1 LSFVLSPALRAT
13 VFTRWPIEDSRP
25 KLYALA
31 RSLPLVR
38 ITTALFILLFL
49 LPQFALAQSS
59 PRVPESSIKTVYIV
73 PTSHYDF
80 GFVDPPDA
88 VRERAARHIDEVIRV
103 AESDPDF
110 RWTIESV
117 WQVNEW
123 LKRAKTPTSVL
134 PNDQRKIDRLVKLI
148 NSGRIALSS
157 AWGSMHT
164 DFMGEEELNRLCY
177 DYAKLKRTYGVE
189 TEMAMMDDVPGH
201 PSTVPSVLAGSGM
214 RYLVT
219 GANIFINTATSLAP
233 GKVPFYW
240 ESPDGSRVLTWVSQ
254 GQRGGYPEALTDFYL
269 DPYSLD
275 PYTGKTPYEMFNP
288 KAGKKTDLQIMEEG
302 VAELQKRYGAA
313 GYQYD
318 AVMAIY
324 AHDFVEPTNVANLE
338 RAVKLWNSKHDSPQL
353 KIATPPE
360 FFHYIE
366 GKYSA
371 QIPTYRGEWSGLW
384 SEAKTQ
390 SPQISALARY
400 VHDHTSAAETLWSV
414 ISATRGIPFPAGN
427 TATLYD
433 LMFTYDE
440 HSGAGN
446 TGWPQLNDRD
456 KLEEQNREYVKYM
469 QEAESQSQM
478 LLDQGMQVLA
488 QPSRDDAPQSHVSSN
503 VWPLLVYN
511 ALSWQRDDLVT
522 VPPPANDVKIVTIR
536 RAGSRQLIPFD
547 VDEKGRAVFV
557 APDLPSV
564 GYAMFELE
572 TAPGQMLSTLR
583 DLPAGSQA
591 ENKRFSLRFHSD
603 GSVQSI
609 IALASGQEIVN
620 DKGELPFNQLLRVEG
635 QEPSAIASPISPVIK
650 IKRGVRMTRVT
661 ITRER
666 SAFPL
671 TTLTIYDDLDRV
683 ELHNEID
690 SARLPFAGGTSW
702 HDSYYFAFPFAL
714 GTQGL
719 KVLRGGQKW
728 FDRLP
733 DDYLPGARRDSV
745 TTQHLIGMSDGRA
758 SVMLAHR
765 QAFHFVFSSYVKA
778 RPSAKG
784 APADFPAMFKGK
796 WPLREP
802 TLYSRAFR
810 RGNQTDTHDLGVT
823 NLMTVEPGLGQRY
836 IFDYALTA
844 SKGNFD
850 DVSAWRL
857 GSEFNVPLR
866 AMYVA
871 VPPAA
876 SERSYF
882 GINQA
887 NVEIVTV
894 KQLADT
900 TVHGEVSANPL
911 NPRANKVFVIR
922 LQEFAGHAVTVQVE
936 TPVKVRAAA
945 VLNLTEDRVLEN
957 ATTLSPL
964 TVKIK
969 PYETVTLRIEIE
981 PEI

>member
-1 LSFVLSPALRAT
+1 MAFRVRCRHRSKLSAAQVGLVIAVACAIFYGTFPIITRAQVQPARAN
-13 VFTRWPIEDSRP
+13 
-25 KLYALA
+25 
-31 RSLPLVR
+31 
-38 ITTALFILLFL
+38 
-49 LPQFALAQSS
+49 QST
-59 PRVPESSIKTVYIV
+59 IKTVYIV

-88 VRERAARHIDEVIRV
+88 IRERAARHIDEVIRV

-123 LKRAKTPTSVL
+123 LKRAKVSTSVL
-134 PNDQRKIDRLVKLI
+134 PKDEAKIARLVNLI
-148 NSGRIALSS
+148 KSGHIALSS

-189 TEMAMMDDVPGH
+189 TQMAMMDDVPGH
-201 PSTVPSVLAGSGM
+201 PFTVPSVLARSDM
-214 RYLVT
+214 RYLVV

-254 GQRGGYPEALTDFYL
+254 SQRGGYPEALTDFYL

-288 KAGKKTDLQIMEEG
+288 NAGKKTDLQIMEEG
-302 VAELQKRYGAA
+302 VVALQKRYGEA

-338 RAVKLWNSKHDSPQL
+338 RAVKLWNSHHDVPKL

-360 FFHYIE
+360 FFHYME
-366 GKYSA
+366 GKYAA
-371 QIPTYRGEWSGLW
+371 QIPTFRGEWSGLW
-384 SEAKTQ
+384 SEAKTM

-400 VHDHTSAAETLWSV
+400 VHDHTPAAETLWSA

-446 TGWPQLNDRD
+446 TGWPQLNDRA
-456 KLEEQNREYVKYM
+456 KLEEQNREYVSYM
-469 QEAESQSQM
+469 QQAEKETDF

-488 QPSRDDAPQSHVSSN
+488 QPSSDESPKSLTTTN

-511 ALSWQRDDLVT
+511 ALSWKRDDLVT
-522 VPPPANDVKIVTIR
+522 IAAPASGLKIVSIR
-536 RAGSRQLIPFD
+536 KAGNRQVIPFD
-547 VDEKGRAVFV
+547 IDEQERAVFV
-557 APDLPSV
+557 AHDLPSV
-564 GYAMFELE
+564 GYAMFDVE
-572 TAPGQMLSTLR
+572 TAPGQMISTLR
-583 DLPAGSQA
+583 DVPPTNQV
-591 ENKRFSLRFHSD
+591 ENRNFRLRLGPD
-603 GSVQSI
+603 GTVQSI
-609 IALASGQEIVN
+609 IAINSKQEIVN
-620 DKGELPFNQLLRVEG
+620 NKGELAFNQLLRVEG
-635 QEPSAIASPISPVIK
+635 QEPSVIAFPVSPVVK
-650 IKRGVRMTRVT
+650 VKRGLRMTRVT
-661 ITRER
+661 ITRDR

-671 TTLTIYDDLDRV
+671 TTFTIHDDLDRV
-683 ELHNEID
+683 EIHNEID
-690 SARLPFAGGTSW
+690 SAKLPFAGGKSW
-702 HDSYYFAFPFAL
+702 DDSYYFAFPFAL
-714 GTQGL
+714 GTQDL

-745 TTQHLIGMSDGRA
+745 TTQHVIGMSDGSA

-765 QAFHFVFSSYVKA
+765 QAFHFLFPSYVKA

-784 APADFPAMFKGK
+784 APSEFPAMFTGK
-796 WPLREP
+796 WPLKEA

-810 RGNQTDTHDLGVT
+810 RGNQADTHDLGVT

-836 IFDYALTA
+836 RFDYALDGTMG
-844 SKGNFD
+844 KFD
-850 DVSAWRL
+850 DVAAWRL
-857 GSEFNVPLR
+857 GSAFNVPLR
-866 AMYVA
+866 ATYVT

-876 SERSYF
+876 LERSYF
-882 GINQA
+882 GVNQP

-911 NPRANKVFVIR
+911 NPRPTRVFVVR
-922 LQEFAGHAVTVQVE
+922 LQEFTGLPTTVQVA
-936 TPVKVRAAA
+936 TPVKVNAADL
-945 VLNLTEDRVLEN
+945 LNLTEDRVLEN
-957 ATTLSPL
+957 VSMLAPL
-964 TVKIK
+964 TIKLK
-969 PYETVTLRIEIE
+969 PYETVTLRIEI
-981 PEI
+981 

>member
-1 LSFVLSPALRAT
+1 MSYALSPALRAP
-13 VFTRWPIEDSRP
+13 VFIRQFTWGSRP
-25 KLYALA
+25 RLYAFA
-31 RSLPLVR
+31 RSRGLVC
-38 ITTALFILLFL
+38 ICLTLLVFFL
-49 LPQFALAQSS
+49 LPQFGLAQSS
-59 PRVPESSIKTVYIV
+59 ARLPESSIKTVYIV

-80 GFVDPPDA
+80 GFVDSPEA

-123 LKRAKTPTSVL
+123 LKRAKVPTSVL
-134 PNDQRKIDRLVKLI
+134 PNDKTKIERLVKLI
-148 NSGRIALSS
+148 KSGRIALSS

-219 GANIFINTATSLAP
+219 GANIFINMATSLAP

-302 VAELQKRYGAA
+302 VAELQKRYGEA

-318 AVMAIY
+318 AVLAIY

-338 RAVKLWNSKHDSPQL
+338 RAVKLWNTHHESPKL
-353 KIATPPE
+353 KIATPPD

-366 GKYSA
+366 GKYAA
-371 QIPTYRGEWSGLW
+371 QIPTFRGEWSGLW

-400 VHDHTSAAETLWSV
+400 AHDHTPAAETLWSA

-456 KLEEQNREYVKYM
+456 KLEEQNRQYVSYM
-469 QEAESQSQM
+469 QKAEKEADF
-478 LLDQGMQVLA
+478 LLDQGMQLLA
-488 QPSRDDAPQSHVSSN
+488 QPSRDETRQRLPSSN
-503 VWPLLVYN
+503 VWPLVVYN
-511 ALSWQRDDLVT
+511 ALSWQRDDLVI
-522 VPPPANDVKIVTIR
+522 VAPPSSGLKIVVVR
-536 RAGSRQLIPFD
+536 KAGSNQLIPFD
-547 VDEKGRAVFV
+547 IDEQGRAVFV
-557 APDLPSV
+557 AHDVPSV
-564 GYAMFELE
+564 GYATFQLE
-572 TAPGQMLSTLR
+572 TLPGQMVSTLR
-583 DLPAGSQA
+583 DLPVGSQA
-591 ENKRFSLRFHSD
+591 GNRHFRLRFRPD
-603 GSVQSI
+603 GNVQSI
-609 IALASGQEIVN
+609 VALASGQEIVN

-635 QEPSAIASPISPVIK
+635 QEPSTITSPIPPVIK

-671 TTLTIYDDLDRV
+671 TTFTIYDDLDRV

-690 SARLPFAGGTSW
+690 NASVPFAGGKSW

-714 GTQGL
+714 DTQDL

-733 DDYLPGARRDSV
+733 YDYLPGARRDSV
-745 TTQHLIGMSDGRA
+745 TTQHLIAMSDGRA

-765 QAFHFVFSSYVKA
+765 QAFHFVFPSYVKA
-778 RPSAKG
+778 RPSAKR
-784 APADFPAMFKGK
+784 APADLPAMFTGK
-796 WPLREP
+796 WPLREA

-810 RGNQTDTHDLGVT
+810 RGNQADTHDLGVT
-823 NLMTVEPGLGQRY
+823 NLLTVEPGLDQRY
-836 IFDYALTA
+836 NFDYALNAAT
-844 SKGNFD
+844 GNFN
-850 DVSAWRL
+850 DVTAWRL
-857 GSEFNVPLR
+857 GSAFNVPLR
-866 AMYVA
+866 ASYVT

-882 GINQA
+882 GVNQP

-911 NPRANKVFVIR
+911 DPRANRVFIIR
-922 LQEFAGHAVTVQVE
+922 LQEFAGHAATTEVT

-945 VLNLTEDRVLEN
+945 MLNLTEDSVRETLS
-957 ATTLSPL
+957 TLSPL
-964 TVKIK
+964 TVKLK

-981 PEI
+981 PGF

>member
-1 LSFVLSPALRAT
+1 MKNSLRKQET
-13 VFTRWPIEDSRP
+13 E
-25 KLYALA
+25 
-31 RSLPLVR
+31 PLLRRGPNDRAEKNAFSVTLNR
-38 ITTALFILLFL
+38 TAFLGTQAFLILFL
-49 LPQFALAQSS
+49 LPQLGLAQTST
-59 PRVPESSIKTVYIV
+59 RLPESPIKTIYIV

-103 AESDPDF
+103 AESDADF

-123 LKRAKTPTSVL
+123 LKRAKAPTSVL
-134 PNDQRKIDRLVKLI
+134 PPDKNKIERLVKLI
-148 NSGRIALSS
+148 KSGRIALSS
-157 AWGSMHT
+157 TWGSMHT
-164 DFMGEEELNRLCY
+164 DFMGDEELNRLCY
-177 DYAKLKRTYGVE
+177 DYATLKRLYGIE
-189 TEMAMMDDVPGH
+189 TQMAMMDDVPGH
-201 PSTVPSVLAGSGM
+201 PSTVPSVLARSDI

-219 GANIFINTATSLAP
+219 GANIFLNMATSLAP

-254 GQRGGYPEALTDFYL
+254 GQRGGYPEAMTDFYL

-302 VAELQKRYGAA
+302 VAELQKRYGEA

-338 RAVKLWNSKHDSPQL
+338 RAVKLWNSHHESPKL

-360 FFHYIE
+360 FFQYIE
-366 GKYSA
+366 GKYTA
-371 QIPTYRGEWSGLW
+371 QIPTFRGEWSGLW

-400 VHDHTSAAETLWSV
+400 VHDHTRAAETLWSA

-446 TGWPQLNDRD
+446 TGWPQLNDRG
-456 KLEEQNREYVKYM
+456 KLEEQNRQYVNYM
-469 QEAESQSQM
+469 QKAQKEADF
-478 LLDQGMQVLA
+478 LLDEGMQLLA
-488 QPSRDDAPQSHVSSN
+488 QPSRDEAPQSLGSN
-503 VWPLLVYN
+503 NIWPLLVYN

-522 VPPPANDVKIVTIR
+522 VGPPSTGLKIVAVR
-536 RAGSRQLIPFD
+536 KAGSHQLIPFD
-547 VDEKGRAVFV
+547 IDGQGRAVFV
-557 APDLPSV
+557 AHDLPSV
-564 GYAMFELE
+564 GYAMFQLE
-572 TAPGQMLSTLR
+572 TAPGQMVSSLR
-583 DLPAGSQA
+583 DAPAGSQA
-591 ENKRFSLRFHSD
+591 ENRHFRLRFNPD

-635 QEPSAIASPISPVIK
+635 QEPSAIASPIAPVVK
-650 IKRGVRMTRVT
+650 IKRGVRLTRVT

-671 TTLTIYDDLDRV
+671 TTITIYDDLDRV

-690 SARLPFAGGTSW
+690 SGKLPFAGGKSW

-714 GTQGL
+714 GVQDL
-719 KVLRGGQKW
+719 KVLRAGQKW

-765 QAFHFVFSSYVKA
+765 QAFHFVFPSYVKA
-778 RPSAKG
+778 RASVKG
-784 APADFPAMFKGK
+784 APAELPAMFTGK
-796 WPLREP
+796 WPLREA

-810 RGNQTDTHDLGVT
+810 RGNQADTHDLGVT
-823 NLMTVEPGLGQRY
+823 NVMTVEPGLGQRY

-844 SKGNFD
+844 TKGKFD
-850 DVSAWRL
+850 DVTAWRL
-857 GSEFNVPLR
+857 GAAFNMPLR
-866 AMYVA
+866 AVYVA
-871 VPPAA
+871 DPPAA
-876 SERSYF
+876 LERSYF
-882 GINQA
+882 GVNQA

-900 TVHGEVSANPL
+900 TVHGDVSANPL
-911 NPRANKVFVIR
+911 SPRTNQGFVIR
-922 LQEFAGHAVTVQVE
+922 LQEFAGRATTLQVAM
-936 TPVKVRAAA
+936 PVKVRAAA
-945 VLNLTEDRVLEN
+945 LLNLTEDRVLEN
-957 ATTLSPL
+957 VMTLSPL
-964 TVKIK
+964 NVKLK

>member
-1 LSFVLSPALRAT
+1 MSFRVGCSIRGERSVAPVAR
-13 VFTRWPIEDSRP
+13 II
-25 KLYALA
+25 ALA
-31 RSLPLVR
+31 CAILCSAFPMKTRAQQH
-38 ITTALFILLFL
+38 TT
-49 LPQFALAQSS
+49 
-59 PRVPESSIKTVYIV
+59 RVNQDTIRTIYIV

-80 GFVDPPDA
+80 GFVEPPDA

-103 AESDPDF
+103 AESDPEF

-117 WQVNEW
+117 WQINEW

-134 PNDQRKIDRLVKLI
+134 PTDKNKTDRLVKLI
-148 NSGRIALSS
+148 KSGRIALSS

-177 DYAKLKRTYGVE
+177 DYATLKRIYGVE
-189 TEMAMMDDVPGH
+189 TELAMMDDVPGH
-201 PSTVPSVLAGSGM
+201 PTTIPSVLARSDM

-219 GANIFINTATSLAP
+219 GANIFINVATSLAP

-254 GQRGGYPEALTDFYL
+254 GQRGGYPEAMTDFYL

-302 VAELQKRYGAA
+302 VAALQKRYGEA

-318 AVMAIY
+318 AVMALY

-338 RAVKLWNSKHDSPQL
+338 RAVNLWNSHHEIPKL

-366 GKYSA
+366 GKYAA
-371 QIPTYRGEWSGLW
+371 QIPTFRGEWSGLW
-384 SEAKTQ
+384 SETKTQ

-400 VHDHTSAAETLWSV
+400 AHDHTPAAETLWSA

-433 LMFTYDE
+433 LMLTYDE

-446 TGWPQLNDRD
+446 TGWPQLNDRG
-456 KLEEQNREYVKYM
+456 KLEEQNRQYVGYM
-469 QEAESQSQM
+469 QQAQKEVDF
-478 LLDQGMQVLA
+478 LLDQGMQLLA
-488 QPSRDDAPQSHVSSN
+488 QPSRNEAPQPLVSSY
-503 VWPLLVYN
+503 VWSLLVYN
-511 ALSWQRDDLVT
+511 ALSWRRDDLVT
-522 VPPPANDVKIVTIR
+522 VAAPATGLKVVAIR
-536 RAGSRQLIPFD
+536 KAGKNQTVPFD
-547 VDEKGRAVFV
+547 VDEQGRVVFV
-557 APDLPSV
+557 AHDVPSV
-564 GYAMFELE
+564 GYAMFQLE
-572 TAPGQMLSTLR
+572 TAPGQMVSTLR
-583 DLPAGSQA
+583 DVPGGSQI
-591 ENKRFSLRFHSD
+591 ENKHFRLRFRSD

-609 IALASGQEIVN
+609 IALRSGQEVVN
-620 DKGELPFNQLLRVEG
+620 EKGELPFNHLLRVEG
-635 QEPSAIASPISPVIK
+635 QEPSVIALPVPPVVK
-650 IKRGVRMTRVT
+650 IKRGVLMTRVT

-671 TTLTIYDDLDRV
+671 TTFTIHDDLDRV
-683 ELHNEID
+683 EFHNEID
-690 SARLPFAGGTSW
+690 STRLPFAGGKSW

-714 GTQGL
+714 GTQDL

-745 TTQHLIGMSDGRA
+745 TTQHLIDMSDGKA

-765 QAFHFVFSSYVKA
+765 QAFHFVFPGYVKA
-778 RPSAKG
+778 RPSAEG
-784 APADFPAMFKGK
+784 APAELPAMFTGK
-796 WPLREP
+796 WPLREA

-810 RGNQTDTHDLGVT
+810 RGNQADTHDLGVT
-823 NLMTVEPGLGQRY
+823 NLMTLEPGLGQRY
-836 IFDYALTA
+836 IFDYALKAAT
-844 SKGNFD
+844 GNFD
-850 DVSAWRL
+850 DVAAWRF
-857 GSEFNVPLR
+857 GATFNVPLR
-866 AMYVA
+866 ALYVA

-876 SERSYF
+876 LERSYF
-882 GINQA
+882 GVNQP

-911 NPRANKVFVIR
+911 NPRANRVFIIR
-922 LQEFAGHAVTVQVE
+922 LQEFAGQAATTEVT

-945 VLNLTEDRVLEN
+945 LLNLTEDRVLQN
-957 ATTLSPL
+957 VTTLLPL
-964 TVKIK
+964 TVKLK
-969 PYETVTLRIEIE
+969 PYETVTLRIEI
-981 PEI
+981 

>member
-1 LSFVLSPALRAT
+1 MSVYFKGREKSVIGTGTAAVSPAVPVRSVCLRI
-13 VFTRWPIEDSRP
+13 F
-25 KLYALA
+25 ALILFFLFSQLAGAQNSA
-31 RSLPLVR
+31 RS
-38 ITTALFILLFL
+38 
-49 LPQFALAQSS
+49 
-59 PRVPESSIKTVYIV
+59 PESSIKTVYIV

-80 GFVDPPDA
+80 GFVDPPEA
-88 VRERAARHIDEVIRV
+88 IRERAARHIDEIIRV

-134 PNDQRKIDRLVKLI
+134 PNDRTRIDRLMKLI
-148 NSGRIALSS
+148 KSGQIALSS

-177 DYAKLKRTYGVE
+177 DYTALKRTYGVD
-189 TEMAMMDDVPGH
+189 TQMAMMDDVPGH
-201 PSTVPSVLAGSGM
+201 PTTIPSVLARSGM

-254 GQRGGYPEALTDFYL
+254 GQRGGYPEGYTDFYL
-269 DPYSLD
+269 DPYSSD
-275 PYTGKTPYEMFNP
+275 PYTGKTAYEMFNP

-302 VAELQKRYGAA
+302 VAVLQKRYGDA

-318 AVMAIY
+318 AVMVLY

-338 RAVKLWNSKHDSPQL
+338 RAVKLWNSQHDSPKL
-353 KIATPPE
+353 RIATPPD

-366 GKYSA
+366 GKYAA

-384 SEAKTQ
+384 SEAKTS

-400 VHDHTSAAETLWSV
+400 AHDHTPAAETLWSA

-456 KLEEQNREYVKYM
+456 KLDEQNRQYVGYM
-469 QEAESQSQM
+469 QRAKKEADI
-478 LLDQGMQVLA
+478 LLNQGMQLLA
-488 QPSRDDAPQSHVSSN
+488 QPARREVPQSLTSN
-503 VWPLLVYN
+503 SVWPLLVYN
-511 ALSWQRDDLVT
+511 ALSWRRDDLVT
-522 VPPPANDVKIVTIR
+522 VVAPATGLKIVAIR
-536 RAGSRQLIPFD
+536 KAGSNQSIPFD
-547 VDEKGRAVFV
+547 IDEQRRAVFV
-557 APDLPSV
+557 AQDLPSV
-564 GYAMFELE
+564 GYAMFEVE
-572 TAPGQMLSTLR
+572 TTVGEMVSTLR
-583 DLPAGSQA
+583 DVPLARQA
-591 ENKRFSLRFHSD
+591 ENKHFRLRFHPD

-609 IALASGQEIVN
+609 VALASGQEIVN

-635 QEPSAIASPISPVIK
+635 QEPSNIASPLPASIK

-661 ITRER
+661 VTRER

-671 TTLTIYDDLDRV
+671 TTLTIYDDLERV

-690 SARLPFAGGTSW
+690 SASLPFAGGKNW
-702 HDSYYFAFPFAL
+702 HDSYYFAFPFAV
-714 GTQGL
+714 GTQDL
-719 KVLRGGQKW
+719 KVFRGGQKW

-745 TTQHLIGMSDGRA
+745 TTQHLIGLSDGRS

-765 QAFHFVFSSYVKA
+765 QAFHFVFPSYVKA
-778 RPSAKG
+778 RPSHQG
-784 APADFPAMFKGK
+784 AAAEFPALYTGK
-796 WPLREP
+796 WPLPEA

-810 RGNQTDTHDLGVT
+810 RGNQADTHDLGVT
-823 NLMTVEPGLGQRY
+823 NLATVEPGLGERY
-836 IFDYALTA
+836 VFDYALDAA
-844 SKGNFD
+844 SGNFD
-850 DVSAWRL
+850 TVTAWRL
-857 GSEFNVPLR
+857 GATFNVPLR
-866 AMYVA
+866 ALYVTA
-871 VPPAA
+871 PPAT

-882 GINQA
+882 GVNQP

-911 NPRANKVFVIR
+911 DPKATRIFVIR
-922 LQEFAGHAVTVQVE
+922 LQEFAGRATTTEVS
-936 TPVKVRAAA
+936 TPVKIRAAEI
-945 VLNLTEDRVLEN
+945 LNLTEDSVVEN
-957 ATTLSPL
+957 ITTLSPL
-964 TVKIK
+964 VVKLK

-981 PEI
+981 PGL

>member
-1 LSFVLSPALRAT
+1 MC
-13 VFTRWPIEDSRP
+13 IYGKP
-25 KLYALA
+25 KVNRCGSGLLI
-31 RSLPLVR
+31 RSLPL
-38 ITTALFILLFL
+38 LLILLS
-49 LPQFALAQSS
+49 QYGWAQSQA
-59 PRVPESSIKTVYIV
+59 PAHLPESTIKTVYIV

-80 GFVDPPDA
+80 GFVDPPEA
-88 VRERAARHIDEVIRV
+88 IRERAARHIDEVIRV

-123 LKRAKTPTSVL
+123 LKRAKAPTSVL
-134 PNDQRKIDRLVKLI
+134 PKDKDKIARLVSLLK
-148 NSGRIALSS
+148 SGRIALSS

-177 DYAKLKRTYGVE
+177 DYATLKRTYGVE

-201 PSTVPSVLAGSGM
+201 PSAVPSVLAGSGM

-219 GANIFINTATSLAP
+219 GANIFINLATSLAP

-240 ESPDGSRVLTWVSQ
+240 ESADGSRVLTWVSQ
-254 GQRGGYPEALTDFYL
+254 GQHGGYPEALTDFYL

-288 KAGKKTDLQIMEEG
+288 RAGEKTDLQIMEQG
-302 VAELQKRYGAA
+302 VAELQKRYGEA

-338 RAVKLWNSKHDSPQL
+338 RAVKLWNSKHESPKL

-366 GKYSA
+366 EKYA
-371 QIPTYRGEWSGLW
+371 TQIPTFRGEWSGLW

-400 VHDHTSAAETLWSV
+400 AHDHTPAAETLWSA
-414 ISATRGIPFPAGN
+414 ISATRGIPFPTGN
-427 TATLYD
+427 IATLYD

-446 TGWPQLNDRD
+446 TGWPGLNDRD
-456 KLEEQNREYVKYM
+456 KLDEQNQQYVSYM
-469 QEAESQSQM
+469 QRAKKEDDFV
-478 LLDQGMQVLA
+478 LDQGAQLLA
-488 QPSRDDAPQSHVSSN
+488 QPTREEAPRALGTRN

-511 ALSWQRDDLVT
+511 ALSWRRDDVVT
-522 VPPPANDVKIVTIR
+522 VAAPETGLKIVAIR
-536 RAGSRQLIPFD
+536 NAINNQTVPFD
-547 VDEKGRAVFV
+547 IDEQGRAVFV
-557 APDLPSV
+557 AHDVPSV
-564 GYAMFELE
+564 GYGIFHVE
-572 TAPGQMLSTLR
+572 TASGQMVSTLR
-583 DLPAGSQA
+583 DVPDNTQV
-591 ENKRFSLRFHSD
+591 ENKHFRMRFRPD
-603 GSVQSI
+603 GNVQSI
-609 IALASGQEIVN
+609 VALASGQEIVN

-635 QEPSAIASPISPVIK
+635 QEPSAIASPMAPVVK
-650 IKRGVRMTRVT
+650 IKRGAGLTRVT
-661 ITRER
+661 IARDR

-671 TTLTIYDDLDRV
+671 TTFSIYDDLDRV

-690 SARLPFAGGTSW
+690 GTKLPFAGGQNW

-714 GTQGL
+714 ATQGL
-719 KVLRGGQKW
+719 QVLRGGQKW

-758 SVMLAHR
+758 YVMLAHR
-765 QAFHFVFSSYVKA
+765 QAFHFVFPGYVKA
-778 RPSAKG
+778 HPSARG
-784 APADFPAMFKGK
+784 APAELPAMFTGK
-796 WPLREP
+796 WPLREA

-810 RGNQTDTHDLGVT
+810 RGNQADTHDLGVM

-836 IFDYALTA
+836 IFDYALNAATG
-844 SKGNFD
+844 KFD
-850 DVSAWRL
+850 DVAAWRL
-857 GSEFNVPLR
+857 GSSFNVPLR
-866 AMYVA
+866 AMYVT
-871 VPPAA
+871 VPPVVL
-876 SERSYF
+876 ERSYF
-882 GINQA
+882 SVNQA

-894 KQLADT
+894 KQFADT
-900 TVHGEVSANPL
+900 VIHGEVSAAPL
-911 NPRANKVFVIR
+911 NPVANRLFVIR
-922 LQEFAGHAVTVQVE
+922 LQEFAGRAATVQVT

-945 VLNLTEDRVLEN
+945 LLNLTEDRVLESV
-957 ATTLSPL
+957 TILSPL
-964 TVKIK
+964 TLRLK

-981 PEI
+981 PATQ